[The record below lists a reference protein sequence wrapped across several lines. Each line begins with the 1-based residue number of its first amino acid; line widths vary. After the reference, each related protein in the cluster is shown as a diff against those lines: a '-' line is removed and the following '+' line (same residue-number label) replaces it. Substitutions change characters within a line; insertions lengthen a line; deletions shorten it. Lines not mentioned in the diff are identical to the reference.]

1 MFVPA
6 LRELVRAKNSP
17 EIFRVVAFNL
27 TAHTADLIRPGS
39 DVIEHGV
46 PWAMLE
52 AVGDD
57 GASWL
62 LARLVSQP
70 TRVCFQQF
78 LIVSF
83 ALSR

>member
-1 MFVPA
+1 MLVPA
-6 LRELVRAKNSP
+6 LLEHVRVKDSH
-17 EIFRVVAFNL
+17 EIFRVLAFNL
-27 TAHTADLIRPGS
+27 ATRTADLIRPGT

-62 LARLVSQP
+62 LACLVSQP
-70 TRVCFQQF
+70 TRVCF
-78 LIVSF
+78 
-83 ALSR
+83 

>member
-1 MFVPA
+1 MLVLA
-6 LRELVRAKNSP
+6 LLKHVRVKDSP
-17 EIFRVVAFNL
+17 EIFQVVAFNL
-27 TAHTADLIRPGS
+27 TAHTADLIRLGS

-52 AVGDD
+52 AVGDN

>member
-1 MFVPA
+1 MLVPA
-6 LRELVRAKNSP
+6 LLQHVRVKDSS

-27 TAHTADLIRPGS
+27 AAYTADLIRPGT
-39 DVIEHGV
+39 DVIKHGV
-46 PWAMLE
+46 PCAMLE

-70 TRVCFQQF
+70 TRVCFQQC
-78 LIVSF
+78 
-83 ALSR
+83 

>member
-1 MFVPA
+1 MVVPA
-6 LRELVRAKNSP
+6 LLEHVRVKDSP

-27 TAHTADLIRPGS
+27 SAHTADLIRPGT

-52 AVGDD
+52 AAGDD

-70 TRVCFQQF
+70 TRVCF
-78 LIVSF
+78 
-83 ALSR
+83 

>member
-1 MFVPA
+1 MFLPA
-6 LRELVRAKNSP
+6 LRELVRVKDSP

-27 TAHTADLIRPGS
+27 TAHTADLIRPGTA
-39 DVIEHGV
+39 VIEHGV

-62 LARLVSQP
+62 QARLVSQP
-70 TRVCFQQF
+70 SRVSFQQF
-78 LIVSF
+78 
-83 ALSR
+83 